1 MIPLLRARARL
12 RRARGWWR
20 GRLGGSFF
28 GPVLTLVSGVAVAQ
42 GVVFAAR
49 PVLTRL
55 YTPDAFGVLT
65 LFVTLVALLAV
76 PATGRYDDASMLP
89 AARRDAAGLL
99 LLALGGTALAAL
111 VVGVLVLWRDGWAAR
126 FGSPGLAPALLL
138 LPPGLLL
145 LAWGQALETWHTRHD
160 RFRLVSAGR
169 VAQSAAVVGVQVGAG
184 LLGAGALGLVGG
196 AAAGFGALLLV
207 VGVPLVRRDG
217 AVLRA
222 AARGEALRRLAR
234 RYRRFPLLSGPAAF
248 LNLLSSRVPVFLL
261 AAFFGE
267 ATVGHYGLAFG
278 TLAMPVGLVTGAV
291 ARVFSVRAAEAQR
304 AGTLGPLARHVHRR
318 LVAVALFP
326 MAAAALA
333 GPALFAFV
341 FGAGWHEAGVH
352 ARLLAPWLFVTAVA
366 SPLTHVFDVTERQR
380 SDFGFS
386 VLLFGVQTAT
396 LVVAAGVGE
405 ARVAVGAVSAAG
417 TLTRLLQVAWMLR
430 LAGAP
435 LRRAAG
441 DLGRHLLLALPALL
455 PAVGVLAL
463 GGGPLPLLAALALGA
478 AGYLVA
484 AARADR
490 RVGA

>member
-1 MIPLLRARARL
+1 HAAASSSTSSRPRTSGAASWCGCTGCWRWRRCRCPSAAASPSRRRSTPPTPPTTRATGSASPDGSAPTGRSWTPHARPRRLPPPPPSAPETGPSTDCGVRSDDCGLTSGWHERLTVHRLIVRRMIPLLRARARL

-126 FGSPGLAPALLL
+126 FGSPGLAPARLL
-138 LPPGLLL
+138 LPPGLFL

-217 AVLRA
+217 AALRA

-261 AAFFGE
+261 AAFFG
-267 ATVGHYGLAFG
+267 
-278 TLAMPVGLVTGAV
+278 
-291 ARVFSVRAAEAQR
+291 
-304 AGTLGPLARHVHRR
+304 
-318 LVAVALFP
+318 
-326 MAAAALA
+326 
-333 GPALFAFV
+333 
-341 FGAGWHEAGVH
+341 
-352 ARLLAPWLFVTAVA
+352 
-366 SPLTHVFDVTERQR
+366 
-380 SDFGFS
+380 
-386 VLLFGVQTAT
+386 
-396 LVVAAGVGE
+396 
-405 ARVAVGAVSAAG
+405 
-417 TLTRLLQVAWMLR
+417 
-430 LAGAP
+430 
-435 LRRAAG
+435 
-441 DLGRHLLLALPALL
+441 
-455 PAVGVLAL
+455 
-463 GGGPLPLLAALALGA
+463 
-478 AGYLVA
+478 
-484 AARADR
+484 
-490 RVGA
+490 